1 MMFRKKIFILL
12 TLLVLFLMPV
22 QAGEIH
28 KAAKDGHLE
37 TVKSLLAKDPELLNA
52 GNKLQQTALAIAS
65 YSGHQEIVDFL
76 IEKGADIHKKDKFGA
91 MPIHM
96 AVVKG
101 HIEIVKKLVA
111 KGADITA
118 KTVNGKVPMQ
128 LAFEG
133 EHTDIIELFLD
144 RGIPINAPINDF
156 GRTLLHKA
164 AIMGKTKVANL
175 LISKSADINIKD
187 KQGKTPLDLAEFCSH
202 KAIVDLLTAKG
213 AEKKAKTPL
222 EVTYIAN
229 EGFLVVSG
237 NQKILIDALSGT
249 AYGIFL
255 VTPEAIFQ
263 DMVKAKPPF
272 DNINFMMVT
281 HKHGDHFDSNLT
293 ENYLV
298 NNSKVVLL
306 SSKEVALELAL
317 YGLHFSKIKQQVT
330 AVTPPLDSNAELML
344 NGIPMKF
351 IRLRHADLQNLGFIV
366 TVNGKTFCHLGDGS
380 LVPNSKHLKNLKLN
394 KEGIDVAFIQYYDFM
409 NPEGRKL
416 INQLINPKHLVLMHI
431 PPKEIDEVEK
441 MVVKHKNEFPTVE
454 ITIFRKPLEKKVF
467 K

>member
-1 MMFRKKIFILL
+1 MLRKKIIILF
-12 TLLVLFLMPV
+12 TLLVFFLIPV

-28 KAAKDGHLE
+28 KAAKDGDLE
-37 TVKSLLAKDPELLNA
+37 TIKSLLAKAPELLNA
-52 GNKLQQTALAIAS
+52 GNKFQQTALAIAS
-65 YSGHQEIVDFL
+65 YKGHKEIVDFL
-76 IEKGADIHKKDKFGA
+76 IEKGADIHKKDKFDA
-91 MPIHM
+91 APIHM
-96 AVVKG
+96 AVVTG
-101 HIEIVKKLVA
+101 QTEIVKKLVA

-118 KTVNGKVPMQ
+118 RTLSGKVPIQ

-133 EHTDIIELFLD
+133 EYTDIIGLFLD
-144 RGIPINAPINDF
+144 RGIPINGPINDL

-164 AIMGKTKVANL
+164 AIMGKANVVNL
-175 LISKSADINIKD
+175 LIAKGADINVKD
-187 KQGKTPLDLAEFCSH
+187 KQGKTSLDLAELCDH
-202 KAIVDLLTAKG
+202 KAAADLLTAKG
-213 AEKKAKTPL
+213 AEIPAKTPL

-237 NQKILIDALSGT
+237 KQKILIDALSGT
-249 AYGIFL
+249 AYGLYL
-255 VTPEAIFQ
+255 VTPTAVFQ

-298 NNSKVVLL
+298 NNSSCVLL
-306 SSKEVALELAL
+306 GPKEVALELAL
-317 YGLHFSKIKQQVT
+317 YGLHFPKIKRQVT
-330 AVTPPLDSNAELML
+330 AVTPPRDASAEVMV

-351 IRLRHADLQNLGFIV
+351 IRLRHADLHNLGFIV
-366 TVNGKTFCHLGDGS
+366 KLNGTTFCHLGDGN
-380 LVPNSKHLKNLKLN
+380 LVPNKQHLEKLELN

-409 NPEGRKL
+409 KPEGRKI
-416 INQLINPKHLVLMHI
+416 INEFIQPKHLVLMHI

-441 MVVKHKNEFPTVE
+441 MAAKHKNEFPTVE
-454 ITIFRKPLEKKVF
+454 ITIFRKPLEKNVF

>member
-1 MMFRKKIFILL
+1 MQRKKIIILF
-12 TLLVLFLMPV
+12 TLLVFFLIPV

-28 KAAKDGHLE
+28 KAAKDGNLE
-37 TVKSLLAKDPELLNA
+37 KIKSLLAKNPELLNA

-65 YSGHQEIVDFL
+65 YKGHQEIVDFL
-76 IEKGADIHKKDKFGA
+76 IEKGADIHKKDKFDA
-91 MPIHM
+91 APIHM
-96 AVVKG
+96 AVVTG
-101 HIEIVKKLVA
+101 QTEIVRKLVE

-118 KTVNGKVPMQ
+118 RTLSGKVPIQ
-128 LAFEG
+128 LAFEW

-144 RGIPINAPINDF
+144 RGIPINTPINDL

-164 AIMGKTKVANL
+164 AIMGKAKVVNV
-175 LISKSADINIKD
+175 LIAKGADINIKD
-187 KQGKTPLDLAEFCSH
+187 KQGKTSLDLAELCGH
-202 KAIVDLLTAKG
+202 KAAADLLTAKG
-213 AEKKAKTPL
+213 AEIPAKIPL

-229 EGFLVVSG
+229 EGFLVASG
-237 NQKILIDALSGT
+237 KQKILIDALSGT
-249 AYGIFL
+249 AYGLYL
-255 VTPEAIFQ
+255 VTPKAIYQ
-263 DMVKAKPPF
+263 DLVKAKPPF

-298 NNSKVVLL
+298 NNPKVVLL
-306 SSKEVALELAL
+306 CSKETALELAL

-330 AVTPPLDSNAELML
+330 AITPPSDSSAEVMV

-351 IRLRHADLQNLGFIV
+351 IRLRHGDSHNLGFIV
-366 TVNGKTFCHLGDGS
+366 NLNGMTFCHLGDGS
-380 LVPNSKHLKNLKLN
+380 LEPNKQHLKKLQLN

-409 NPEGRKL
+409 NPEGRKI
-416 INQLINPKHLVLMHI
+416 INEFIKPKHLVLMHI

-441 MVVKHKNEFPTVE
+441 MAAKHKNELPTAE
-454 ITIFRKPLEKKVF
+454 IAISRKSLEKKVF